1 MKEDETNKNVLAAY
15 KTVKGNHAVNMTNL
29 REIEVIKQEVIP
41 ELKDICLDEI
51 GIITP
56 YNHQVNAIRQQL
68 PDIEVGTIHK
78 FQGREKEAIIMSVV
92 SNQINDFVDDPH
104 LINVAVSR
112 AKKKF
117 YLVVTG
123 NEQEKANNIKDLI
136 DYIAYNNCKVVD
148 SKVFSIFDYLYSQ
161 YTDMRIAFLE
171 SHPKISEYASE
182 NIAYSLIKSI
192 LESDRKY
199 SCLHV
204 LCHIPLRSIFR
215 QTDLMS
221 EEEKN
226 YAGNFNTH
234 VDFLIINR
242 ATKQP
247 LLGIE
252 IDGYAYHHKRT
263 VQSSRVLFIS
273 SKEERR
279 MSLQP
284 LLGIEIDGY
293 AYHHKGT
300 VQSSRDALKDHIF
313 KSYHLQ
319 LLRLS
324 TKGANE
330 EEKVKEQLDTI
341 C

>member
-1 MKEDETNKNVLAAY
+1 
-15 KTVKGNHAVNMTNL
+15 
-29 REIEVIKQEVIP
+29 
-41 ELKDICLDEI
+41 
-51 GIITP
+51 
-56 YNHQVNAIRQQL
+56 
-68 PDIEVGTIHK
+68 
-78 FQGREKEAIIMSVV
+78 
-92 SNQINDFVDDPH
+92 
-104 LINVAVSR
+104 
-112 AKKKF
+112 
-117 YLVVTG
+117 
-123 NEQEKANNIKDLI
+123 
-136 DYIAYNNCKVVD
+136 
-148 SKVFSIFDYLYSQ
+148 
-161 YTDMRIAFLE
+161 MRIAFLE

-204 LCHIPLRSIFR
+204 LCHIPLSSIFR

-221 EEEKN
+221 EEERI

-242 ATKQP
+242 ATK
-247 LLGIE
+247 
-252 IDGYAYHHKRT
+252 
-263 VQSSRVLFIS
+263 
-273 SKEERR
+273 
-279 MSLQP
+279 QP

-330 EEKVKEQLDTI
+330 EEKVKERLDTI

>member
-1 MKEDETNKNVLAAY
+1 MNGLTSRA
-15 KTVKGNHAVNMTNL
+15 
-29 REIEVIKQEVIP
+29 
-41 ELKDICLDEI
+41 
-51 GIITP
+51 IIT
-56 YNHQVNAIRQQL
+56 
-68 PDIEVGTIHK
+68 
-78 FQGREKEAIIMSVV
+78 FQRECK
-92 SNQINDFVDDPH
+92 
-104 LINVAVSR
+104 L
-112 AKKKF
+112 
-117 YLVVTG
+117 
-123 NEQEKANNIKDLI
+123 
-136 DYIAYNNCKVVD
+136 NCKVVD

-221 EEEKN
+221 EEERI

-252 IDGYAYHHKRT
+252 IDGYAYHHK
-263 VQSSRVLFIS
+263 
-273 SKEERR
+273 
-279 MSLQP
+279 
-284 LLGIEIDGY
+284 
-293 AYHHKGT
+293 GT

-313 KSYHLQ
+313 KLYHLQ

-330 EEKVKEQLDTI
+330 EEKVKERLDTI